1 MSEKGQALAE
11 VIAGIAVIG
20 LLSTVLMTLFYT
32 TWSHSNR
39 GMHELAMANEL
50 KVGYEVLVS
59 EVQSSAQISV
69 TSSSLTLLNQDN
81 EQIEYL
87 FREGTLYREGIS
99 LIEHLDQIFFSLEG
113 DRTLRVRMT
122 FVLKGREFS
131 VPKDLTIL
139 RRN

>member
-1 MSEKGQALAE
+1 VSEKGQALAE